1 MTLAVIMDIR
11 MTRLA
16 EHALLM
22 HCSPPRLQC
31 RGRTAPAARWR
42 AKRQQSGLSGSGGT
56 APGSGAGGGG
66 GSAPASPS
74 VGSPLVEDTGQQ
86 GLLWVGGAAAALLT

>member
-1 MTLAVIMDIR
+1 MALAVIMDIR

-42 AKRQQSGLSGSGGT
+42 AKRQQSAFLV
-56 APGSGAGGGG
+56 AAAQLQAAG
-66 GSAPASPS
+66 PA
-74 VGSPLVEDTGQQ
+74 VA
-86 GLLWVGGAAAALLT
+86 GAARQHRHLWAARW